1 MRILAA
7 AIAAFFAIPAWAQNA
22 VPVTVQNFPRAE
34 SDLYMGNAVKD
45 GGFGKFGTTARRR
58 RSTSRLSFA

>member
-1 MRILAA
+1 MRIVAA

-34 SDLYMGNAVKD
+34 SDLYMGNTVKD
-45 GGFGKFGTTARRR
+45 GGFGKFPA
-58 RSTSRLSFA
+58 SRAQSDREVPVG

>member
-1 MRILAA
+1 MRIVAA

-34 SDLYMGNAVKD
+34 SDL
-45 GGFGKFGTTARRR
+45 
-58 RSTSRLSFA
+58 